1 MIGRAAAAPRDA
13 AAPRLA
19 RVARALAELRATV
32 GETSPGDPGPKPL
45 DAALEILR
53 LGARLAGYVRRLPQG
68 RQGLRRVAC
77 ESGVSDR
84 GSELRLAAELFADP
98 RSALRYDV
106 ASWDGIIGR
115 AARSNEAVWVPDITK
130 GAGYIAAE
138 SSTRAELAVPIRD
151 TRARRAAG
159 VVNIE
164 LPGPVLLTG
173 DDVAWTVSLVAPLS
187 AMLPTTEP
195 TTMVCGY
202 FAGSEKR
209 CGESSRPSRRKA
221 FSAWWW
227 QPTPCRPST
236 SPTH

>member
-32 GETSPGDPGPKPL
+32 GETSPGDPGPSRSTPRWRS
-45 DAALEILR
+45 ATS
-53 LGARLAGYVRRLPQG
+53 GSPRRIRSTPSS
-68 RQGLRRVAC
+68 RSPRPTSVAC

-98 RSALRYDV
+98 RSALHYDV
-106 ASWDGIIGR
+106 ASWMASLVALRIERGG
-115 AARSNEAVWVPDITK
+115 V
-130 GAGYIAAE
+130 GAGSRRVPAT
-138 SSTRAELAVPIRD
+138 SRPSLTRAEPAIPFA
-151 TRARRAAG
+151 TRALGAWRRG
-159 VVNIE
+159 HIE

-202 FAGSEKR
+202 FAGSQKR

-227 QPTPCRPST
+227 QPMPCRPST